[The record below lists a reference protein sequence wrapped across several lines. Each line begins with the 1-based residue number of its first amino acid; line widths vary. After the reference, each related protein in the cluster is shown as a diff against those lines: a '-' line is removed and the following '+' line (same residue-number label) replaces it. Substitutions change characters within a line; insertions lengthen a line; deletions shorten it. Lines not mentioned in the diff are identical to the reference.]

1 LASDLYQELFLILCE
16 KDDRWIEDKYTS
28 GYWEGIVIRICLN
41 QFYGKRTNFDK
52 LYKQPI
58 GMYDTDEIQIE
69 SEQET
74 NYKEYF
80 YKSLEAILKNTE
92 WYEARIF
99 ELYSNGDKD
108 KGIKPR
114 SARSI
119 SRITGISRQ
128 EILRVIKEIKNKANE
143 HFNTNYRHL
152 VIGTDIRP

>member
-1 LASDLYQELFLILCE
+1 
-16 KDDRWIEDKYTS
+16 
-28 GYWEGIVIRICLN
+28 
-41 QFYGKRTNFDK
+41 
-52 LYKQPI
+52 
-58 GMYDTDEIQIE
+58 MYDTDEIQIE

-108 KGIKPR
+108 KGIKPG

-128 EILRVIKEIKNKANE
+128 EILRVIKEIKQKANE

-152 VIGTDIRP
+152 VIGTDIRS